1 MYANNVFIAFSVLD
15 QIEPSACE
23 LVKADNRNWTY
34 PQLGM
39 ALGKQEAEFLEW
51 NDAL

>member
-1 MYANNVFIAFSVLD
+1 MFANKMSISLSVLD
-15 QIEPSACE
+15 QIEPSACG

-39 ALGKQEAEFLEW
+39 ALGKQA
-51 NDAL
+51 